1 MDNSYEQLNIET
13 TQNIDIEY
21 KIAGIGDRIL
31 AHVIDLLLI
40 FAYFLFVA
48 FVILDIIASLPIMI
62 LFIYV
67 PIFFYHFICE
77 VFLGGQSIGK
87 KVRKIKVIKVDGSRP
102 SVIDYFSRW
111 LLGLVEISMTG
122 GVVALIT
129 ILVSS
134 KSQRIGDMIGKT
146 SVVKIDNNLSL
157 EDTMYIATD
166 ETYVPIFPQARYL
179 TDKDANL
186 IREVLAKNSGSPQ
199 SYPVIDAAN
208 KLKNIYLQK
217 LNIKSDLSSVEFL
230 STLLVDYNYHSG
242 KV

>member
-21 KIAGIGDRIL
+21 KIAGVGDRIL
-31 AHVIDLLLI
+31 AHIIDILLI

-48 FVILDIIASLPIMI
+48 FVIMDIIMSSPII
-62 LFIYV
+62 IVFIYI
-67 PIFFYHFICE
+67 PIIFYHFLCE

-102 SVIDYFSRW
+102 SVVDYFARW

-146 SVVKIDNNLSL
+146 SVVKLETDLTL
-157 EDTMYIATD
+157 EDTIFISTD
-166 ETYVPIFPQARYL
+166 ESYTPEFPQARYL

-186 IREVLAKNSGSPQ
+186 IREVLSKNTGDQ
-199 SYPVIDAAN
+199 LTYQLINATN

-217 LNIKSDLSSVEFL
+217 LNIKSDLSPVDFL
-230 STLLVDYNYHSG
+230 TTLLIDYNHLSG